1 VKVPVA
7 TVIYKKKKKNTS
19 KKSGG
24 KGKMIEQGSHLAG
37 AYSKVQLTT

>member
-7 TVIYKKKKKNTS
+7 TVIYKKKKNTS

-37 AYSKVQLTT
+37 ASSKVQLTT